1 MSEDFSGKLL
11 ELVKEKGVY
20 PYEYMDSFKKF
31 FEDKCD
37 FYSSLK
43 DTYVSEKDYSRAANV
58 WNTFKMKSL
67 GDYHE
72 ITR

>member
-1 MSEDFSGKLL
+1 
-11 ELVKEKGVY
+11 
-20 PYEYMDSFKKF
+20 MDSFKNF
-31 FEDKCD
+31 FEDKCG